1 MRKHVSRGS
10 GYQQQGMRT
19 PVQASA
25 LLLLLLVVARIGIS
39 APSFNAN
46 TSASRIACYRE
57 QWAAARHEKERLK
70 KLGLMLDLDTV
81 YKSSPLAGPTAQP
94 LQGVVMPLEADP
106 VEAVLIAVDDV
117 DAKTDDLQATLM
129 WQAIIRTAQRQGIRV
144 IAYTVRSDF
153 NTATLAQIKQALAS
167 DPDISIEE
175 VSFIEDYQVDS
186 IWMRDYGPL

>member
-1 MRKHVSRGS
+1 MSAA
-10 GYQQQGMRT
+10 GY
-19 PVQASA
+19 ADA
-25 LLLLLLVVARIGIS
+25 
-39 APSFNAN
+39 
-46 TSASRIACYRE
+46 
-57 QWAAARHEKERLK
+57 
-70 KLGLMLDLDTV
+70 
-81 YKSSPLAGPTAQP
+81 
-94 LQGVVMPLEADP
+94 GVVMPLEADP

-153 NTATLAQIKQALAS
+153 NTATLAQIKRALAS

-186 IWMRDYGPL
+186 IWMRDYGPLGPCIDAAQQKVSQLCYCRA